1 MSSLKSTNVI
11 IREASQNANMALIA
25 RCHSAEALQKIAEI
39 LLKSLK
45 EGMRLEKF
53 YLQVERSVDTRVSI
67 LRILEGLP
75 KTSTHLSALISQSLT
90 PLLAK
95 ETNEIAIS
103 ALVDGL
109 MAHQGVLLQNDSA
122 VDDKVS
128 KLVSSGLTDKRS
140 KIKSSWAVAISGVIW
155 DIQQSPVNSS
165 LIKFSKTIAK
175 NMFNAFNE
183 AASNAVQASQNGTI
197 ISGYAVSAAV
207 LRRWLRWQEDQLGR
221 LPYIILANCQHNSS
235 NLKEF

>member
-1 MSSLKSTNVI
+1 
-11 IREASQNANMALIA
+11 MALIA

-45 EGMRLEKF
+45 DGMRLEKS

-75 KTSTHLSALISQSLT
+75 KTSTRLSTFISQSLT

-103 ALVDGL
+103 ALVEGL

-155 DIQQSPVNSS
+155 DIQQNPVNSS
-165 LIKFSKTIAK
+165 VIKFSNTIAR

-197 ISGYAVSAAV
+197 VSGYAVSAAV
-207 LRRWLRWQEDQLGR
+207 LRRWLSWQEDQLGR
-221 LPYIILANCQHNSS
+221 LPYIILADCQHNSS

>member
-1 MSSLKSTNVI
+1 
-11 IREASQNANMALIA
+11 MALIA

-45 EGMRLEKF
+45 DGMRLEKS
-53 YLQVERSVDTRVSI
+53 YLQIERSVDTRVSI

-75 KTSTHLSALISQSLT
+75 KTSTRLSTFILQSLT

-155 DIQQSPVNSS
+155 DIQQNPVNSS
-165 LIKFSKTIAK
+165 VIKFSNTIAR

-197 ISGYAVSAAV
+197 VSGYAVSAAV
-207 LRRWLRWQEDQLGR
+207 LRRWLSWQEDQLGR
-221 LPYIILANCQHNSS
+221 LPYIILADCQHNSS